1 MMKRFVSFVSSGP
14 GDPELL
20 TVKALKRLKS
30 ANVIL
35 YDDLSS
41 GLILDL
47 VDKKTD
53 LISVGKRAGHR
64 SPKQDEVS
72 KLLVKYAQNNNFV
85 VRLKSGDCSIF
96 GRLEEEILALK
107 KAKINYEIIP
117 GVSSVFSAMAEAGIP
132 LTRRKESRKVQFL
145 TGHDLNGNFPFD
157 LQNKSLIDK
166 NTTTVVF
173 MAKKNYPILLNYLIH
188 GGMPKSTPAIVAVSV
203 SKPNQKIY
211 KTTISKASDYLKKEN
226 VQNSPTL
233 IIYGPLDVSLIKY
246 DKFND

>member
-1 MMKRFVSFVSSGP
+1 MKGFVSFVSSGP
-14 GDPELL
+14 GDPDLL
-20 TVKALKRLKS
+20 TIKALKRIKS

-41 GLILDL
+41 GSILDL

-53 LISVGKRAGHR
+53 LISVGKRAGYK

-72 KLLVKYAQNNNFV
+72 KLLVEYAKSGNRV

-107 KAKINYEIIP
+107 KANIEYEIIP
-117 GVSSVFSAMAEAGIP
+117 GVSSIFAAMAEAGIP
-132 LTRRKESRKVQFL
+132 LTRRKESRKVQFI
-145 TGHDLNGNFPFD
+145 TGHDLDGNFPND
-157 LQNKSLIDK
+157 LKNKSLSDT

-173 MAKKNYPILLNYLIH
+173 MAKKNYSVLLEFLISE
-188 GGMPKSTPAIVAVSV
+188 GLSKSTPAIVAVSV

-211 KTTISKASDYLKKEN
+211 KTTISDAQGYLIKEN
-226 VQNSPTL
+226 VKNSPTL
-233 IIYGPLDVSLIKY
+233 IIYGPLDISSIKY
-246 DKFND
+246 NKNK

>member
-1 MMKRFVSFVSSGP
+1 MKGFVSFVSSGP
-14 GDPELL
+14 GDPDLL
-20 TVKALKRLKS
+20 TLKALKRLKS

-41 GLILDL
+41 GSILDL
-47 VDKKTD
+47 IDQKTD
-53 LISVGKRAGHR
+53 LISVGKRAGYK

-72 KLLVKYAQNNNFV
+72 KLLVEYAKSGNMV

-107 KAKINYEIIP
+107 KANINYEIIP
-117 GVSSVFSAMAEAGIP
+117 GVSSVFAAMAEAGIP

-145 TGHDLNGNFPFD
+145 TGHDLNGDFPYD
-157 LQNKSLIDK
+157 LKNNSLTDL

-173 MAKKNYPILLNYLIH
+173 MAKKNYSILLNFLMNA
-188 GGMPKSTPAIVAVSV
+188 GLPKSTPAIVAVSV
-203 SKPNQKIY
+203 SKVNQKIY
-211 KTTISKASDYLKKEN
+211 KTTISEALDYLAKEN

-233 IIYGPLDVSLIKY
+233 IIYGPLDVSLMKY
-246 DKFND
+246 DKA